1 MRYSTWNVQGMLIV
15 KTTCFRGGERLLVIE
30 HLGDVIDMLT
40 GWKLSHNLS
49 LFVGVAV
56 NLVAPTL
63 YTRIKDQWWRFKDLY
78 FQDCALIS
86 KDFSS

>member
-1 MRYSTWNVQGMLIV
+1 MLIV

-63 YTRIKDQWWRFKDLY
+63 YTRIKDQ
-78 FQDCALIS
+78 
-86 KDFSS
+86 